1 MLVACPGEPTLSVV
15 GGACLNAVLG
25 KSLKRVIK
33 QPRWVLACRV
43 CQACLVLC
51 AGAGRGS
58 GVAVTPGGSGS

>member
-51 AGAGRGS
+51 AGT